1 MKETLKAFVLL
12 ERAKQIVNV
21 EQAARILGIHDV
33 ASRNSVDRL
42 WEIAHEPEA
51 KPVGA
56 PVVVGSE
63 PVLEIATENPP
74 GGQAPG
80 VRPAIRMTR
89 KAGK

>member
-12 ERAKQIVNV
+12 ERANLLTNV
-21 EQAARILGIHDV
+21 EKAARTLGIYDV
-33 ASRNSVDRL
+33 ASANSIDRIL
-42 WEIAHEPEA
+42 EIANEPEGT
-51 KPVGA
+51 PVGP

-63 PVLEIATENPP
+63 PVLEIVTEDPP

-80 VRPAIRMTR
+80 VRPTVKSVR